1 MLVLAALIL
10 IPLIGAAVTWLI
22 PYDRLRPKVLSL
34 FALAHLGITIQLL
47 TFTPPESPGGWFHL
61 DALGK
66 IVLLSTSV
74 LFLFCAVYSIG
85 YLFYRRERSNRVLC
99 VGLLVCL
106 SAASLVTITHHLGL
120 MWVALETTTISM
132 APLIYF
138 NRNARSI
145 EATWKY
151 LLICS
156 VGVALALIG
165 LYFLAYAT
173 IVARVEPSL
182 LLDDLMRD

>member
-1 MLVLAALIL
+1 MLYALIFL
-10 IPLIGAAVTWLI
+10 PLIGAAVTWLI
-22 PYDRLRPKVLSL
+22 PYDRFRPKALSL
-34 FALAHLGITIQLL
+34 FALSHLGITIQLL
-47 TFTPPESPGGWFHL
+47 TVTPPPSPGGWFHL
-61 DALGK
+61 DGLGK
-66 IVLLSTSV
+66 IVLLTTSV
-74 LFLFCAVYSIG
+74 LFLFCAIYSTG

-99 VGLLVCL
+99 IGLLVCL

-120 MWVALETTTISM
+120 MWVALETTTITM

-156 VGVALALIG
+156 VGVALALSAAVR
-165 LYFLAYAT
+165 LVL
-173 IVARVEPSL
+173 
-182 LLDDLMRD
+182 